1 MKNIRLLE
9 DRVSQAIR
17 RLRQLSDERKRLED
31 ELRSLRREL
40 EARPA
45 APADESGDG
54 REVWQAERAQIVA
67 VIRET
72 LQDLRPE

>member
-1 MKNIRLLE
+1 MRNIRLLE

-17 RLRQLSDERKRLED
+17 RLRQLSDDRKKLED

-40 EARPA
+40 ETRPA
-45 APADESGDG
+45 AAADESGDG
-54 REVWQAERAQIVA
+54 TENWQAERAQIVA
-67 VIRET
+67 TIRET